1 MRNLDEILDKIE
13 SEHPHKVLGNSG
25 SYSQYNEAWCDCLDR
40 VRQELKGINDSYISM
55 EERLKKVY
63 GKCDGMLETIVNHL
77 EKHEGV
83 DIGKPGKVILL
94 TDEDVDEWLK
104 YKANRKKE

>member
-1 MRNLDEILDKIE
+1 MDSIYNPVNQDRINEIYRKYKHYKE
-13 SEHPHKVLGNSG
+13 
-25 SYSQYNEAWCDCLDR
+25 
-40 VRQELKGINDSYISM
+40 M
-55 EERLKKVY
+55 EERLEKVY

-77 EKHEGV
+77 EKHEGI